1 MNETLLQPLLAAPER
16 AGIFTDFDGTLSRI
30 VQKPSDARPIEGAR
44 DVLSRLAHRFAV
56 VSVVS
61 GRSAGD
67 LLEWLGPEVEIWGVH
82 GAETVVDRRVVLSE
96 RAQPYRDLMSEVLAQ
111 ARQRVEASGVE
122 GVVVED
128 KTVMVGLHFRAA
140 DDIGKARDVL
150 DQIAEDLVD
159 EFGLLRAGGRLAFE
173 LRPPE
178 DFTKQDVVLMR
189 AREAGLEA
197 VLFAGDD
204 RVDIPAFEAL
214 DILASDGVRTLRVA
228 VASEEAPAELLDRAD
243 VVVDG
248 PQGTVR
254 FLRGLLS

>member
-1 MNETLLQPLLAAPER
+1 MNEELFEAFRSSPET

-30 VQKPSDARPIEGAR
+30 VQKPNDARPIEGAR
-44 DVLSRLAHRFAV
+44 DALSRLAKRFAV

-67 LLEWLGPEVEIWGVH
+67 LLEWLGPEIEIWGVH
-82 GAETVVDRRVVLSE
+82 GAETVADGRVVLSE
-96 RAQPYRDLMSEVLAQ
+96 RAKPYHELMSRVVDEARRRIDELGIDGVL
-111 ARQRVEASGVE
+111 
-122 GVVVED
+122 VED

-140 DDIGKARDVL
+140 DDVDEARIWL
-150 DQIAEDLVD
+150 DRTADELVD
-159 EFGLLRAGGRLAFE
+159 EFGLQRAAGRLVFE

-178 DFTKQDVVLMR
+178 DFSKEGVVLER
-189 AREAGLEA
+189 ARGANLQA

-214 DILASDGVRTLRVA
+214 DMLASDGVATVRVA
-228 VASEEAPAELLDRAD
+228 VASDEAPDELLARAD

-248 PQGTVR
+248 PEGTVDLFER
-254 FLRGLLS
+254 LAG